1 LQSNWIASMAKP
13 QKSLAEA
20 MQEMREQ
27 ASPAPVQPSDDVQE
41 IETVAEPRKPDSRR
55 AKKHIG
61 GYFDL
66 TVWQQWSYL
75 RIEQD
80 GRSTQELLEEAIND
94 LFRKYGKSAI
104 G

>member
-1 LQSNWIASMAKP
+1 MAKP

-27 ASPAPVQPSDDVQE
+27 ELQTPVKPVEQPKE
-41 IETVAEPRKPDSRR
+41 TETVSEVRR
-55 AKKHIG
+55 SDARYAKKHIG
-61 GYFDL
+61 GYFDM

-94 LFRKYGKSAI
+94 LFRKYGKSGI
-104 G
+104 I